1 MTANQ
6 HTAARI
12 TYFSLYLSPHRD
24 LCYTFRDNN
33 NSALAVIFAVCRFY
47 ISAKP
52 DKIEYC
58 LASARAVSGQ
68 SESNRIIDET
78 SEKPIFLPSLSG

>member
-24 LCYTFRDNN
+24 LRYTFRNHND
-33 NSALAVIFAVCRFY
+33 STFAVIFAACRFY

-52 DKIEYC
+52 DKIEPYF
-58 LASARAVSGQ
+58 ASARAVPGQ
-68 SESNRIIDET
+68 SESNCII
-78 SEKPIFLPSLSG
+78 